1 MANQDSAFGLKPV
14 GKVGQNADNQGM
26 SEYQIADNEA
36 SSMFQ
41 GDPVIPQAS
50 NTGFI
55 DVAAAGNTLLGV
67 FFGCNF
73 TDPTTGKPTFRNH
86 YTQTNITTGDIDA
99 FVYDDPYERFEV
111 QGDGA
116 SARTDIF
123 KVADIV
129 YATGSTINGTSNV
142 ELDVSDLEATDGQ
155 LRVIGISTDPENS
168 DLGSANLNYIV
179 YINDHTFHTAF

>member
-36 SSMFQ
+36 SSIFQ

-86 YTQTNITTGDIDA
+86 YTQT
-99 FVYDDPYERFEV
+99 
-111 QGDGA
+111 
-116 SARTDIF
+116 
-123 KVADIV
+123 
-129 YATGSTINGTSNV
+129 INGTSNV

-179 YINDHTFHTAF
+179 YINEHTFHTAL

>member
-1 MANQDSAFGLKPV
+1 MANQDSAFGLRPV
-14 GKVGQNADNQGM
+14 GKVGQNADNGGM

-36 SSMFQ
+36 SSIFQ

-67 FFGCNF
+67 FWGVNY

-86 YTQTNITTGDIDA
+86 YTQTNITSGDIDA

-129 YATGSTINGTSNV
+129 YAAGSTVNGTSNV
-142 ELDVSDLEATDGQ
+142 ELDVSDLAATDGQ
-155 LRVIGISTDPENS
+155 LRVVGISTDPDNS
-168 DLGSANLNYIV
+168 EIGSDNINYIV
-179 YINDHTFHTAF
+179 SINEHTLKQEL

>member
-99 FVYDDPYERFEV
+99 FVYDDPYER
-111 QGDGA
+111 
-116 SARTDIF
+116 
-123 KVADIV
+123 
-129 YATGSTINGTSNV
+129 
-142 ELDVSDLEATDGQ
+142 
-155 LRVIGISTDPENS
+155 STDPENS

-179 YINDHTFHTAF
+179 YINEHTFHTAL